1 MNWIKKLL
9 GIEPKLTPL
18 ELKAARLLDK
28 AMQEEAA
35 KAAEA
40 AQLLTVRDNFISAQ
54 QNETT
59 PWAMFEIVGFDE
71 AKGDQI
77 KVEFNWNEA
86 FINHLNK
93 LGFVAETPE
102 DSVQLFFYTAQM
114 RPTEIEGEESIPPDD
129 LPGLNAFNN
138 RVVK

>member
-9 GIEPKLTPL
+9 GLGPKQLTPL

-35 KAAEA
+35 RAAEA

-59 PWAMFEIVGFDE
+59 PWAMFEIIGFDE
-71 AKGDQI
+71 QKGDQI

-86 FINHLNK
+86 FIKHLEK

-114 RPTEIEGEESIPPDD
+114 RPTEIEGDQTIPPDD
-129 LPGLNAFNN
+129 LPALGAFNQ
-138 RVVK
+138 VVK